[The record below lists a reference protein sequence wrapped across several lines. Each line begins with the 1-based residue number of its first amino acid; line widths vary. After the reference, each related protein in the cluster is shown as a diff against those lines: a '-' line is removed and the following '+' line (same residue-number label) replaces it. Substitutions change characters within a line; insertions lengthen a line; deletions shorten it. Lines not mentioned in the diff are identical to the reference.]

1 MLNILLLAAL
11 AEMCRYQLST
21 PILGINIIPGGN
33 EIYGSQYN
41 KYYAGFYQLHFYEI
55 SFFL

>member
-41 KYYAGFYQLHFYEI
+41 KYYAGFLPVT
-55 SFFL
+55 FL